1 MKDFSPFCWG
11 VIIVIGIIIAFRF
24 WLKAKVTMTVINKV
38 DARTIVWVIGIV
50 VTGIL
55 LLDGVPGDEIIA
67 IISTPVV
74 ASLFKPRKK
83 EIED

>member
-1 MKDFSPFCWG
+1 MKDLPPFCWG
-11 VIIVIGIIIAFRF
+11 VIIVIGAIVAFRL

-50 VTGIL
+50 ITGIL
-55 LLDGVPGDEIIA
+55 LLDGIPGDEIVA

-74 ASLFKPRKK
+74 ASLFKPKKK